1 MSNMSHFKGFSQFKQ
16 RQEKKVSFRE
26 LNTITSFVSEF
37 VVLLNI
43 FWNLQC
49 KYVIHIVKTQG
60 PK

>member
-16 RQEKKVSFRE
+16 RQEKKVRFRE

-43 FWNLQC
+43 FNVNMSYTL
-49 KYVIHIVKTQG
+49 
-60 PK
+60 